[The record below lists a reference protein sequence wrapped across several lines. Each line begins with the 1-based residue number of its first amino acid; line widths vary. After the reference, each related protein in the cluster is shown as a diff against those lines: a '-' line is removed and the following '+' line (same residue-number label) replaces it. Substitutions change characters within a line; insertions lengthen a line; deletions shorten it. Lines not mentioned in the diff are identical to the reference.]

1 MNDYNIQGNAPTP
14 APNTGKGFSIAA
26 LILGIL
32 SCILA
37 WIYLVNIAA
46 IVLSVLGLVFAVMGR
61 KKAAVAGA
69 PNGLGTAGLVLS
81 IIGLSIS
88 AIGFI
93 SCTLCVACAAKA
105 GNDAYNAYLQRLT
118 I

>member
-14 APNTGKGFSIAA
+14 APNTGKGFSVAA
-26 LILGIL
+26 LVLGII

-37 WIYLVNIAA
+37 WIYIVNIAA
-46 IVLSVLGLVFAVMGR
+46 IVLSVLGLIFAVMGR
-61 KKAAVAGA
+61 KKAIAAGA
-69 PNGLGTAGLVLS
+69 STGLGTAGLVLS
-81 IIGLSIS
+81 IIGLSIA

-105 GNDAYNAYLQRLT
+105 GSDAYNSLLGA
-118 I
+118 